1 MTIKRP
7 LPGNSEC
14 LAPAASGMVRRSAAA
29 SAAQGAGGPIDWYVA
44 AVVPRKERFALANLH
59 NQGFATFFPLLHR
72 VRSPKGTAS
81 VSPLFPGYIFVG
93 LDPQRIR
100 WQSINGTFGIRYVV
114 GPRGALPSAVP
125 SAVMDEL
132 FQRFPQG
139 AHYVPECRL
148 RPGDPVNVTTGA
160 FAGIPATFEDML
172 SQDRIR
178 VLLSWLNTQVAVVMP
193 KTCIDTAA

>member
-14 LAPAASGMVRRSAAA
+14 LAPAASGTEAQVAAA
-29 SAAQGAGGPIDWYVA
+29 YAAQGLASRIDWYVA
-44 AVVPRKERFALANLH
+44 AAMPRKERFALANLH
-59 NQGFATFFPLLHR
+59 NQGFATFYPLLHR
-72 VRSPKGTAS
+72 TRSPGGGKT

-93 LDPQRIR
+93 LNPQRIR
-100 WQSINGTFGIRYVV
+100 WQSINGTFGIRYLV

-125 SAVMDEL
+125 PPGMDEL

-148 RPGDPVNVTTGA
+148 RPGDPVNVITGA